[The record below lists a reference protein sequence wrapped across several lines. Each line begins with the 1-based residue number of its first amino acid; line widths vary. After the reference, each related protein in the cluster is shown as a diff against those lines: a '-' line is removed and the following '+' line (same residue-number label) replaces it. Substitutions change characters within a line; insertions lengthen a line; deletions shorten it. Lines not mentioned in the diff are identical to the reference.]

1 MGRETLGGH
10 CSPSGFQPE
19 REIMGS
25 QTWRKVIWT
34 FSGTGGWMG
43 QRALYTG
50 EGYRRG
56 GGTHKVPGKPMG
68 GTMFL
73 QRGEGIPNEREH
85 LQEYSVPGSKERV
98 GLLTCAP
105 MAACWAGP
113 VSPPLK
119 CLHPGGLLRGSG
131 NNHKLS
137 LLAFPG
143 FSLGDRNLC
152 DFPMRAFA
160 GARNEKEHRA
170 EASHLWPPVA
180 FFSTSRERGQVSG
193 IMVPA

>member
-1 MGRETLGGH
+1 MRPLQSLRIPAREGDD
-10 CSPSGFQPE
+10 
-19 REIMGS
+19 
-25 QTWRKVIWT
+25 
-34 FSGTGGWMG
+34 G
-43 QRALYTG
+43 QSDLE
-50 EGYRRG
+50 EGYMDFQWHRRVDGSACPLHRRG
-56 GGTHKVPGKPMG
+56 VQKRRRDPQSTWETYGSTV
-68 GTMFL
+68 FL

-85 LQEYSVPGSKERV
+85 LQEYSVPGSREGV

-105 MAACWAGP
+105 MAACRTGL

-143 FSLGDRNLC
+143 FSLGDGNLC

-160 GARNEKEHRA
+160 GARNEKV
-170 EASHLWPPVA
+170 SHLWPPVA
-180 FFSTSRERGQVSG
+180 FSSTSRERGQVSG